1 WIEKLDEKIRESNR
15 HILLILDGAPSYVT
29 GSLNLTNIKVLM
41 LPLHATSK
49 IQPMDAGIIAS
60 FKLHYRYLQL
70 QHAIDRDEDGEK
82 DIYKVDQLQVVSD
95 YLVKPEI
102 RDVGSTQKLYLLMMK
117 TEYLSPHAI
126 VESIDDV
133 KENLPPDPNDELTV
147 KELQQQIDILPV
159 QNPLSIE
166 DLLNLEEE

>member
-82 DIYKVDQLQVVSD
+82 DIYKVDQLQV
-95 YLVKPEI
+95 YLLK
-102 RDVGSTQKLYLLMMK
+102 RLGDVGSTQKLYLLMMK